1 MIATLASFITI
12 VLAILLFRWFA
23 SVPLVRTLST
33 SIDQWADSVQGTEPE
48 PAADGA
54 SLLSTP

>member
-1 MIATLASFITI
+1 MIATLASLITI

-23 SVPLVRTLST
+23 SVPLVRTLSA

-48 PAADGA
+48 PAAD
-54 SLLSTP
+54 